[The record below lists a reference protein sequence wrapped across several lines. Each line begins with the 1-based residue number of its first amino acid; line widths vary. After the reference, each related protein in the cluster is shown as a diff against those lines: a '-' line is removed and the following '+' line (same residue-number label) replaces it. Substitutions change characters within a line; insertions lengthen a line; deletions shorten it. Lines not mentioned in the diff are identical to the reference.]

1 MPGVVRTNLDRHIGH
16 PSSTPN
22 PFHQT
27 RYATGSPDTY
37 ANNEKAVRI
46 GDKTYCTD
54 PALAGSPNV
63 FVNNIK
69 WHRQGDATAG
79 HSSWIPNKAQTGSTN
94 IFANGGGSGTVS
106 VGNTVTT
113 ITTTIG
119 VHGIDLVAVEV
130 DFEDTTQIETYGL
143 DQAGPSDPANYP

>member
-1 MPGVVRTNLDRHIGH
+1 
-16 PSSTPN
+16 
-22 PFHQT
+22 
-27 RYATGSPDTY
+27 
-37 ANNEKAVRI
+37 
-46 GDKTYCTD
+46 
-54 PALAGSPNV
+54 V

-79 HSSWIPNKAQTGSTN
+79 HSSWIPNEAQTGSTN

-113 ITTTIG
+113 ITTTTG

-143 DQAGPSDPANYP
+143 DKAGPSDPANYP